1 MEPKLLWGLGLLAA
15 SILLLV
21 LEIFI
26 PSAGVISFIAAGC
39 AVVGVVSL
47 FLYDA
52 VWGVAGLL
60 TMLIAGPGVFF
71 WGLSLWRHTPI
82 GRKII
87 GETDEE
93 AVLAQRRAEEEA
105 KLALQRMVGTEG
117 IAATDLRPVG
127 VVIIN
132 GQRYDALSEMSLI
145 AAGTKVRVTVVDGN
159 QIKVRAVG

>member
-21 LEIFI
+21 LEIFV
-26 PSAGVISFIAAGC
+26 PSAGVIAFIAAACGL
-39 AVVGVVSL
+39 AGVISL
-47 FLYDA
+47 FVYDTA
-52 VWGVAGLL
+52 WGVAGLL
-60 TMLIAGPGVFF
+60 TMLIAGPGTFF
-71 WGLSLWRHTPI
+71 WGLSLWRHTPL

-105 KLALQRMVGTEG
+105 KLAQQRMVGQEG
-117 IAATDLRPVG
+117 VAATDLRPVG
-127 VVIIN
+127 VVIID

-145 AAGTKVRVTVVDGN
+145 ATGTKVRVTVVEGN
-159 QIKVRAVG
+159 QIKVRAIS